1 LDSELI
7 RSSGG
12 VFEVAMDGRI
22 LHSKRKTGEFPEERD
37 IVNWV
42 KAGMK

>member
-1 LDSELI
+1 
-7 RSSGG
+7 
-12 VFEVAMDGRI
+12 VFEVAMGGRL

-37 IVNWV
+37 IVNQV

>member
-1 LDSELI
+1 MDSELI

-22 LHSKRKTGEFPEERD
+22 LHSKRNTGEFPEERD
-37 IVNWV
+37 IVNQV
-42 KAGMK
+42 IAGMK